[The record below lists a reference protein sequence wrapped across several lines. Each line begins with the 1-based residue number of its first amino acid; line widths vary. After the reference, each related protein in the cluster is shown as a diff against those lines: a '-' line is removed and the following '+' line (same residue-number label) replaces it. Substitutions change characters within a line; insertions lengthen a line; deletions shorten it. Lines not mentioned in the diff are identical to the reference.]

1 MIIICK
7 FAVEFIFQLST
18 INCQLSIKMK
28 LLQSSLFRAICSI
41 IIGVLLLKYP
51 DNSVTWLTMA
61 IGTLFLL
68 SGIIALISYWIAK
81 RHASDYT
88 ITDAEGRVI
97 SGSQPT
103 FPIVGI
109 GSVILGLTLLLSPD
123 LFARWLMY
131 ILGAMIILG
140 SINQL
145 IVLIAARRFGSI
157 GAFFWIAPIVLLI
170 AGIFIFIKP
179 MESAGTALQILGW
192 CMLVYGVTEVINS
205 LMVYSLRKRMKRQQ
219 EENTTGV
226 EVEEIKETPE
236 NLIEEKKEEIIE
248 EVSQSDIIVEEE

>member
-1 MIIICK
+1 
-7 FAVEFIFQLST
+7 
-18 INCQLSIKMK
+18 MK
-28 LLQSSLFRAICSI
+28 LLQSSFFRAICSI
-41 IIGVLLLKYP
+41 VIGILLLKYP

-61 IGTLFLL
+61 IGILFLL
-68 SGIIALISYWIAK
+68 SGIIAMISYWTAR
-81 RHASDYT
+81 RHAGEYT
-88 ITDAEGRVI
+88 ITDAEGNVI
-97 SGSQPT
+97 SGSQPS

-109 GSVILGLTLLLSPD
+109 GSVILGLTLMLSPD
-123 LFARWLMY
+123 MFVRWLMY

-170 AGIFIFIKP
+170 IGILIFVKP
-179 MESAGTALQILGW
+179 MESAELPLIILGW

-219 EENTTGV
+219 EEAAKGL
-226 EVEEIKETPE
+226 EAEEIKEEPH
-236 NLIEEKKEEIIE
+236 LIEEVKEETIE
-248 EVSQSDIIVEEE
+248 DVPSSDIIVEEE

>member
-1 MIIICK
+1 
-7 FAVEFIFQLST
+7 
-18 INCQLSIKMK
+18 MK
-28 LLQSSLFRAICSI
+28 LLQSSFFRAICSI
-41 IIGVLLLKYP
+41 VIGILLLKYP

-61 IGTLFLL
+61 IGILFLL
-68 SGIIALISYWIAK
+68 SGIIAMISYWTAR
-81 RHASDYT
+81 RHAGEYT
-88 ITDAEGRVI
+88 ITDAEGNVI
-97 SGSQPT
+97 SGSQPS

-109 GSVILGLTLLLSPD
+109 GSVILGLTLMLSPD
-123 LFARWLMY
+123 MFVRWLMY

-170 AGIFIFIKP
+170 IGILIFVKP
-179 MESAGTALQILGW
+179 MESAELPLIILGW

-219 EENTTGV
+219 EEAAKGL
-226 EVEEIKETPE
+226 EAEEIKEEPH
-236 NLIEEKKEEIIE
+236 LIEEIKEETIE
-248 EVSQSDIIVEEE
+248 DVPSSDIIVEEE

>member
-1 MIIICK
+1 
-7 FAVEFIFQLST
+7 
-18 INCQLSIKMK
+18 MK

-68 SGIIALISYWIAK
+68 SGIIALISYWNAK
-81 RHASDYT
+81 RHAGDYT

-97 SGSQPT
+97 SGSQPA
-103 FPIVGI
+103 FPIVGV

-179 MESAGTALQILGW
+179 MESAETALQILGW

-205 LMVYSLRKRMKRQQ
+205 MMIYSLRKRIKRQQ
-219 EENTTGV
+219 EENTKGL

-236 NLIEEKKEEIIE
+236 NIVEEVKEEVIE
-248 EVSQSDIIVEEE
+248 EVPQSDIIVEEE

>member
-1 MIIICK
+1 
-7 FAVEFIFQLST
+7 
-18 INCQLSIKMK
+18 MK
-28 LLQSSLFRAICSI
+28 LLQSSFFRAICSI
-41 IIGVLLLKYP
+41 VIGILLLKYP

-61 IGTLFLL
+61 IGILFLL
-68 SGIIALISYWIAK
+68 SGIIALISYWTAR
-81 RHASDYT
+81 RHAGEYT
-88 ITDAEGRVI
+88 ITAAEGNVI
-97 SGSQPT
+97 SGSQPS

-109 GSVILGLTLLLSPD
+109 GSVILGLTLMLSPD
-123 LFARWLMY
+123 MFVRWLMY

-170 AGIFIFIKP
+170 IGILIFVKP
-179 MESAGTALQILGW
+179 MESAELPLIILGW

-219 EENTTGV
+219 EEAAKGL
-226 EVEEIKETPE
+226 EAEEIKEEPH
-236 NLIEEKKEEIIE
+236 LIEEVKEETIE
-248 EVSQSDIIVEEE
+248 EVPSSDIIVEEE

>member
-1 MIIICK
+1 
-7 FAVEFIFQLST
+7 
-18 INCQLSIKMK
+18 MK
-28 LLQSSLFRAICSI
+28 LLQSSFFRAICSI
-41 IIGVLLLKYP
+41 VIGILLLKYP

-61 IGTLFLL
+61 IGILFLL
-68 SGIIALISYWIAK
+68 SGIIALISYWTAR
-81 RHASDYT
+81 RHAGEYT
-88 ITDAEGRVI
+88 ITDAEGNVI
-97 SGSQPT
+97 SGSQPS

-109 GSVILGLTLLLSPD
+109 GSVILGLTLMLSPD
-123 LFARWLMY
+123 MFVRWLMY

-170 AGIFIFIKP
+170 IGILIFVKP
-179 MESAGTALQILGW
+179 MESAELPLIILGW

-219 EENTTGV
+219 EEAAKGL
-226 EVEEIKETPE
+226 EAEEIKEEPH
-236 NLIEEKKEEIIE
+236 LIEEVKEETIE
-248 EVSQSDIIVEEE
+248 DVPSSDIIVEEE